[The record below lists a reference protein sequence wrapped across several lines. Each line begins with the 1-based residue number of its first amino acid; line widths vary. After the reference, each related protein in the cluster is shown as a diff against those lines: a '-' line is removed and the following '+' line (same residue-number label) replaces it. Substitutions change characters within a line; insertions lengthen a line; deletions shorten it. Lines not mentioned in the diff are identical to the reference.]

1 MSRKREL
8 YAITDTE
15 TTNTFS
21 VNGKLDMRDVQ
32 TYDIAIAIID
42 RDGNVY
48 DSLRLII
55 DEVFNN
61 KSLMSSA
68 YYAEKIPEYI
78 KQIEE
83 GTATV
88 VSIYTAKRTIRE
100 FLEKYGVKKIMAHN
114 AWFDQ
119 NALKSTVRYQT
130 KSKVRYFLPYNLEWW
145 DTMKMANDVICTKK
159 SYVKFC
165 EENGYMTKHA
175 KPRPRKTAEI
185 LYRYIS
191 KDNNFVEQH
200 RGYDDIMIEKEIFVY
215 CLKQHKKMRRKLWN
229 D

>member
-15 TTNTFS
+15 TANTLS
-21 VNGKLDMRDVQ
+21 MNGRLDMRDVQ
-32 TYDIAIAIID
+32 TYDIAMAIID

-55 DEVFNN
+55 DEVFND

-68 YYAEKIPEYI
+68 YYAKKIPEYI

-88 VSIYTAKRTIRE
+88 VSIYTAKRMIRE
-100 FLEKYGVKKIMAHN
+100 FLEKYNVKKIMAHN

-175 KPRPRKTAEI
+175 IPRPRKTAEI

-191 KDNNFVEQH
+191 KNNDFVEQH

>member
-8 YAITDTE
+8 YTITDTE
-15 TTNTFS
+15 TANTLS
-21 VNGKLDMRDVQ
+21 MNGRLDMRDVQ
-32 TYDIAIAIID
+32 TYDIAMAIID

-55 DEVFNN
+55 DEVFND

-68 YYAEKIPEYI
+68 YYAKKIPEYI

-88 VSIYTAKRTIRE
+88 VSIYTAKRMIRE
-100 FLEKYGVKKIMAHN
+100 FLEKYNVKKIMAHN

-175 KPRPRKTAEI
+175 IPRPRKTAEI

-191 KDNNFVEQH
+191 KNNDFVEQH